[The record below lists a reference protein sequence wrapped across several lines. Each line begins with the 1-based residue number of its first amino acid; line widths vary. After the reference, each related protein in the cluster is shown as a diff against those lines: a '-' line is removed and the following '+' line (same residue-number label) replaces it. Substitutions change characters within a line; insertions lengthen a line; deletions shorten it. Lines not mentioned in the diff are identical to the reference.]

1 MGPTEP
7 GDADIVVMKRQ
18 LEKEDIVDNALHSF
32 RKFFKDM
39 KLNFMEVKQAV
50 DEDVISKLK
59 VPL

>member
-1 MGPTEP
+1 
-7 GDADIVVMKRQ
+7 MKRQ